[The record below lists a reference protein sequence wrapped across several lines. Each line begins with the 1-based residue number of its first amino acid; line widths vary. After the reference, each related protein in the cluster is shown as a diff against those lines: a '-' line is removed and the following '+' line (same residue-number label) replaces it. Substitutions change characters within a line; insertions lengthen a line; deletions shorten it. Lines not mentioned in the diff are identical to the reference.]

1 MNYNVSLV
9 FLAGGKGNRINRFT
23 KKTPKPL
30 LKLSKNEFLQ
40 DLINCNSKFN
50 VDKIFILSGYKS
62 YKFKKKYSNKYNN
75 LLRTI
80 LIEEEKPLDT
90 GGALAQL
97 KNIKGD
103 VILINGDTFFDIDL
117 NDFIKKS
124 KLNKSEI
131 TIALT
136 KNNKTQSKKLS
147 QLSLTK
153 EGFIKIKKNS
163 KFKNAGIYY
172 LKNKF
177 LKSLIKKK
185 ISLENDI
192 LPNKIKQK
200 KVKGIFFKNKFIDIG
215 SYEQL
220 KIGKKVIPEMLK
232 KPAIILDRDG
242 VINYDYGYVS
252 NFKKFKFRPG
262 VLKALKYLIKKNI
275 YIFIAT
281 NQAGIGKKIFKEED
295 FFRLHKQL
303 KLFLSKK
310 KIYINDIKYCPHHPK
325 AKLKEYKIK
334 CKCRKP
340 GNKMITELIDNWNI
354 SKKKIFMIGDKK
366 TDQEAALSSKIKFQF
381 VKKNLFNQITNM
393 Y

>member
-1 MNYNVSLV
+1 
-9 FLAGGKGNRINRFT
+9 
-23 KKTPKPL
+23 
-30 LKLSKNEFLQ
+30 
-40 DLINCNSKFN
+40 
-50 VDKIFILSGYKS
+50 
-62 YKFKKKYSNKYNN
+62 
-75 LLRTI
+75 
-80 LIEEEKPLDT
+80 
-90 GGALAQL
+90 
-97 KNIKGD
+97 
-103 VILINGDTFFDIDL
+103 
-117 NDFIKKS
+117 
-124 KLNKSEI
+124 
-131 TIALT
+131 
-136 KNNKTQSKKLS
+136 
-147 QLSLTK
+147 
-153 EGFIKIKKNS
+153 
-163 KFKNAGIYY
+163 
-172 LKNKF
+172 
-177 LKSLIKKK
+177 
-185 ISLENDI
+185 
-192 LPNKIKQK
+192 
-200 KVKGIFFKNKFIDIG
+200 
-215 SYEQL
+215 
-220 KIGKKVIPEMLK
+220 MLK